1 MSKKFNFTEGP
12 LLKNIIIYAL
22 PIIASNI
29 LQLLFNT
36 ADTIVV
42 GQFAANKSALP
53 AVGATTSLVYL
64 IVGLAIGISSGA
76 NIVLSKCVGEK
87 DPKKAKNVVGTA
99 IFIGFFLG
107 IALACVGVGGART
120 FLTWM
125 DCPDS
130 VIDLSTLY
138 VRIYCLGLPI
148 VFVYNFSSS
157 ILRASGDTIR
167 PLLYLIMAGIINV
180 CLNMFFVMVFG
191 MDVDG
196 VAIATI
202 TSQLIA
208 GIGLLRILLKDKD
221 FARLEPKYLKPDK
234 NIAAEI
240 FRIGIPA
247 GIQSSLFSLSN
258 VFVQASVNSFG
269 NEILLSGNTISN
281 SLEGFLYNGMNGV
294 SLATLTVIGQ
304 NYGALNFE
312 RIKKSIFRCVL
323 VVISVG
329 ITLSTFVLLF
339 HEPLCALYRNDPEVI
354 AYAYQ
359 RLSIVGTS
367 YFLGGTMEVLSN
379 CLRGLG
385 KSVTS
390 MIISLSGS
398 CLFRI
403 IWLLTIFKAYPTLEM
418 IYIVYPISWI
428 ITPILHT
435 IFLIAT
441 YKKLKNTYMNKYI
454 TA

>member
-1 MSKKFNFTEGP
+1 MNKKFNFTEGP
-12 LLKNIIIYAL
+12 LLINIILYAL

-64 IVGLAIGISSGA
+64 IVGLAIGVSSGA
-76 NIVLSKCVGEK
+76 NIVLSRCVGEK
-87 DPKKAKNVVGTA
+87 DPHKAKKVVGTA
-99 IFIGFFLG
+99 ISLGFILG
-107 IALACVGVGGART
+107 VILAIIGAGGART

-125 DCPDS
+125 DCPES

-148 VFVYNFSSS
+148 VFVYNFSAS
-157 ILRASGDTIR
+157 ILRASGDTLR
-167 PLLYLIMAGIINV
+167 PLIYLIMAGVINV
-180 CLNMFFVMVFG
+180 CLNIFFVKVFG

-202 TSQLIA
+202 ASQLIA
-208 GIGLLRILLKDKD
+208 GICLLRILFKDKD
-221 FARLEPKYLKPDK
+221 YSRLEPQYLRPDK
-234 NIAAEI
+234 NITAEI

-269 NEILLSGNTISN
+269 NEILLSGNTISL

-294 SLATLTVIGQ
+294 SIASLTVIGQ
-304 NYGALNFE
+304 NYGALDFE
-312 RIKKSIFRCVL
+312 RIKKSIFRCIL

-329 ITLSTFVLLF
+329 ITLSTFVLVF
-339 HEPLCALYRNDPEVI
+339 YEPLCALYRNDPEVI
-354 AYAYQ
+354 NYAYQ
-359 RLSIVGTS
+359 RLSIVGAS
-367 YFLGGTMEVLSN
+367 YFLGGIMEVLSN

-403 IWLLTIFKAYPTLEM
+403 IWLLTVFKAYPTLSM

-428 ITPILHT
+428 ITPIMHI
-435 IFLIAT
+435 IFLFIT
-441 YKKLKNTYMNKYI
+441 YKKLKNTYANRQI
-454 TA
+454 AS

>member
-1 MSKKFNFTEGP
+1 MKKKFNFTEGP
-12 LLKNIIIYAL
+12 LLINIILYAL

-76 NIVLSKCVGEK
+76 NIVLSRCVGEK
-87 DPKKAKNVVGTA
+87 DPQKAKKVVGTA
-99 IFIGFFLG
+99 ISLGFILG
-107 IALACVGVGGART
+107 IIMAVIGAGGART

-125 DCPDS
+125 DCPES

-148 VFVYNFSSS
+148 VFVYNFSAS
-157 ILRASGDTIR
+157 ILRASGDTLR

-180 CLNMFFVMVFG
+180 VLNIFFVTVFG

-208 GIGLLRILLKDKD
+208 GICLLRILFKEKDY
-221 FARLEPKYLKPDK
+221 ARLETQYLKPDK
-234 NIAAEI
+234 NITTEI

-247 GIQSSLFSLSN
+247 GLQSSLFSLSN

-269 NEILLSGNTISN
+269 NEILLSGNTISL

-294 SLATLTVIGQ
+294 SIASLTVIGQ
-304 NYGALNFE
+304 NYGALDFD
-312 RIKKSIFRCVL
+312 RIKKSIFRCIL
-323 VVISVG
+323 VVFSVG
-329 ITLSTFVLLF
+329 ITLSTFVLVF
-339 HEPLCALYRNDPEVI
+339 HEPLCAVYRNDPEVI

-359 RLSIVGTS
+359 RLSVVGAS
-367 YFLGGTMEVLSN
+367 YFLGGIMEVLSN

-403 IWLLTIFKAYPTLEM
+403 IWLLTVFKAYPTLKM

-428 ITPILHT
+428 ITPIMHT
-435 IFLIAT
+435 IFLYIT
-441 YKKLKNTYMNKYI
+441 YKKLKNTYANKQI